1 MREIPLQRYDGARP
15 VTAPVYRYSPA
26 NVLGMTAL
34 AATGLLTASDVGV
47 GFYSAL
53 AVLETR
59 DKTLK
64 AREDALI
71 AAAESAPDPDKVL
84 EALAASADERQVIG
98 AEREQLQAQISG
110 EIARR
115 DRERAAPAANI
126 TEAELVDRAA
136 ADAEKLEATAPKPF
150 KSLGEQLKAVHAAAM
165 AKQNGGSVDPR
176 LLQIQD
182 HFKAQAAAHGAS
194 ELVGSDGGFLVQS
207 DYSNELMGEIIT
219 AGVLA
224 PLAKEREVGANFN
237 GVKFNVIDETSRA
250 TGSRGGGVRFYWLAE
265 AGQKT
270 ASRPKMRQ
278 VEITLQKAAAMY
290 VATDELLQDTT
301 ALESFVRPEFIAE
314 ASFWIDDAM
323 VRGTGAG
330 MPLGILNSD
339 ALVTVSKESGQAA
352 DTIVLENIDKML
364 VRLLPRSL
372 PKASYYINTELW
384 PQLFQLSQI
393 IGTGGVPVYQP
404 PGSVQ
409 GSPFGQLRGRPVVP
423 IEYASAPGDLGDIIL
438 ADWSE
443 YILLRKGGVA
453 EASSIHV
460 YFDTD
465 ETAFRW
471 VIRVNGRPWR
481 HSSVTPYKGSGT
493 LSPFVTLQAR

>member
-1 MREIPLQRYDGARP
+1 MDRIPFERFAGHVPIPLAVYRP
-15 VTAPVYRYSPA
+15 VRVFGSDIGA
-26 NVLGMTAL
+26 LGAETF
-34 AATGLLTASDVGV
+34 GIGY
-47 GFYSAL
+47 YSAL
-53 AVLETR
+53 AVLQSR
-59 DKTLK
+59 DEKLKT
-64 AREDALI
+64 REDALV

-84 EALAASADERQVIG
+84 EALSASAEERQVIG
-98 AEREQLQAQISG
+98 AEREQLAGQITA

-115 DRERAAPAANI
+115 DRERSAPAARV
-126 TEAELVDRAA
+126 TEEQLVEQTAEAK
-136 ADAEKLEATAPKPF
+136 EKIEATAPKPF
-150 KSLGEQLKAVHAAAM
+150 KTLGDQLKSVHAAAI

-176 LLQIQD
+176 LLAIQD
-182 HFKAQAAAHGAS
+182 HFKTQAAAHGAS

-207 DYSNELMGEIIT
+207 DFSNELMGEVIE

-224 PLAKEREVGANFN
+224 PLAKTREVGANFN

-301 ALESFVRPEFIAE
+301 ALESFVRPEFVAE

-323 VRGTGAG
+323 YRGTGAG
-330 MPLGILNSD
+330 MPLGVLNSD
-339 ALVTVSKESGQAA
+339 ALVTVTKETGQLA

-372 PKASYYINTELW
+372 PRASYYINTELW
-384 PQLFQLSQI
+384 PQLFQLSQV

-409 GSPFGQLRGRPVVP
+409 GSPFGALRGRPVVP
-423 IEYASAPGDLGDIIL
+423 IEYASAPGDLGDILL

-443 YILLRKGGVA
+443 YILLRKGGVQ

-471 VIRVNGRPWR
+471 VVRVNGRPWR